1 MKGHISILLLLITGL
16 LLLTGCVP
24 EFENPLSAPK
34 VMKADP
40 ALLGTW
46 KIDSDEAGEI
56 TQVSFFGRESGW
68 MDIVFV
74 DGPSRYDGVEV
85 SIFEA
90 YTANVNKDTFICLR
104 PRKQD
109 DQEQTN
115 GELKYLL
122 AHYHLSKEG
131 ILSVNLFDQGAVER
145 IIEEGLLKGEYKN
158 VNGKKDLV
166 KVVSSSDEIASAI
179 VEKGVESFIS
189 KEDTVKFRK
198 LK

>member
-1 MKGHISILLLLITGL
+1 MKGHIFILLLLTGL
-16 LLLTGCVP
+16 LFLTGCVP
-24 EFENPLSAPK
+24 EFENPLPPPG

-46 KIDSDEAGEI
+46 KIDSDQAGEI

-74 DGPSRYDGVEV
+74 DGPSRYDGVDV

-90 YTANVNKDTFICLR
+90 YTTKVNKDTFICLR
-104 PRKQD
+104 PRRQD

-115 GELKYLL
+115 EESHYLL
-122 AHYHLSKEG
+122 AHYNLSQEG
-131 ILSVNLFDQGAVER
+131 ILSISLFDQSAVER
-145 IIEEGLLKGEYKN
+145 IIEEGLLKGEYKEI
-158 VNGKKDLV
+158 NGKRDLS
-166 KVVSSSDEIASAI
+166 KVISSSDEIASAI
-179 VEKGVESFIS
+179 LKKGVESFIS